1 MECVKIWF
9 GLKTV
14 GWLWF
19 MLSAGHSRSHT
30 KEILPFGCSSANFRL
45 CTVENSGRSPG
56 QLCAGRA
63 IIRWEGWSL
72 HRHLCVLLSFLE
84 WHLALSLS
92 SFHTTKKLSC
102 IHFTSLAIGCE
113 TKAKLSLREILLSF
127 GICFNFWFAGKDRI
141 GSSWRCQDK
150 APKGAIWSI
159 LTPLPLGGYWDA
171 AALQL
176 WGQSL
181 GVRSV
186 PGIMVAICGVLLE
199 IQVATVGILCTVKK
213 VGQEDQNDTFW
224 VNMFTFCVMTGFG
237 LFLLESASI
246 IKAIVG
252 RCTHLS
258 GLLNQ
263 SLKQTLCLPCKY
275 DFF

>member
-30 KEILPFGCSSANFRL
+30 KEILPFECSSANFRL

-92 SFHTTKKLSC
+92 SFRSTKKLSC

-159 LTPLPLGGYWDA
+159 LHPSAFGRLLGCCSTAVMGSKLGCAFSAWNYGGY
-171 AALQL
+171 L
-176 WGQSL
+176 WCPIGNSGGRSGNSWHWEEGWAGRPKWYLLGQHVHVLCNDWVWAVSA
-181 GVRSV
+181 GV
-186 PGIMVAICGVLLE
+186 C
-199 IQVATVGILCTVKK
+199 
-213 VGQEDQNDTFW
+213 
-224 VNMFTFCVMTGFG
+224 
-237 LFLLESASI
+237 
-246 IKAIVG
+246 
-252 RCTHLS
+252 
-258 GLLNQ
+258 
-263 SLKQTLCLPCKY
+263 
-275 DFF
+275 